1 MPDQWPRLREPTGI
15 SRLPRRGLEACAGG
29 ATGISRLPRRG
40 RDTPS
45 KLVEART
52 FWPGSFSASRMCA
65 AFSAS
70 FSAAASCS
78 ARTTASS
85 SANLAASAKPKEGE
99 QPWLKLS
106 YWTFNRSAAADA
118 AQRFGGRTTRYG
130 VDARSIN
137 SALLAFVQN
146 CVEILRGPL

>member
-1 MPDQWPRLREPTGI
+1 MRPNA
-15 SRLPRRGLEACAGG
+15 SAGVP
-29 ATGISRLPRRG
+29 L
-40 RDTPS
+40 D
-45 KLVEART
+45 
-52 FWPGSFSASRMCA
+52 
-65 AFSAS
+65 
-70 FSAAASCS
+70 
-78 ARTTASS
+78 TASTRDES
-85 SANLAASAKPKEGE
+85 LLTQAKPKEGE

-146 CVEILRGPL
+146 CVEITEITSRRWRGAPEI